1 MNNISSDLD
10 ESMQEPTGQVFQLL
24 ELLRTPQMLQDGSPP
39 LHDADSVALRCL
51 RQGSAS
57 FSDFES
63 IVSKLSHSGL
73 SGRSTLN
80 ADGCVARLCG

>member
-1 MNNISSDLD
+1 MINISSDLD
-10 ESMQEPTGQVFQLL
+10 ESMQEPTGHVFQL

-39 LHDADSVALRCL
+39 LHDADSAALRCL
-51 RQGSAS
+51 WQGSLS

-63 IVSKLSHSGL
+63 IVSKLSFSGL
-73 SGRSTLN
+73 SGRSILN